1 MFHMSKIHVK
11 ALYFSLS
18 LCFAMSSLSQSLNWQ
33 TFHNAEYGYS
43 IEFPDTWQVIELE
56 PRTEDT
62 PRGTTHFLMNGEL
75 QGVTFMMDDDPL
87 AVGILEVRVISNP
100 EKLDISRWADET
112 FIDAFDSSLAYN
124 FEPDTL
130 GGKPATRFTVF
141 EFDQTGAVVAA
152 MVEDRIYYVH
162 FASSNPN
169 DEDFEEHKKI
179 YAHMVSSF
187 RFIAG
192 DDE

>member
-1 MFHMSKIHVK
+1 MKIFQRIQK
-11 ALYFSLS
+11 IALYFSLS
-18 LCFAMSSLSQSLNWQ
+18 LCFALPTLAHSVNWQ
-33 TFHNAEYGYS
+33 TYQNAEYGYS

-56 PRTEDT
+56 HRTEDT
-62 PRGTTHFLMNGEL
+62 PRGTVHLLMEGQL
-75 QGVTFMMDDDPL
+75 QGATFLTGDDPL
-87 AVGILEVRVISNP
+87 AVGTLEVRVVSNP
-100 EKLDISRWADET
+100 KNLDIAPWAEET
-112 FIDAFDSSLAYN
+112 FVDAFDSSLAYD

-141 EFDQTGAVVAA
+141 EFDQTGAVIAA

-169 DEDFEEHKKI
+169 DADFEEHKKI

>member
-1 MFHMSKIHVK
+1 MPV
-11 ALYFSLS
+11 A
-18 LCFAMSSLSQSLNWQ
+18 AQSFIWQ
-33 TFHNAEYGYS
+33 TFQNAEYGYS
-43 IEFPDTWQVIELE
+43 IESPDTWQVIELE
-56 PRTEDT
+56 HRTEDT

-75 QGVTFMMDDDPL
+75 QGVTFLMDDDPL
-87 AVGILEVRVISNP
+87 AVGTLEVRVISNP
-100 EKLDISRWADET
+100 EKLDISQWADET

-141 EFDQTGAVVAA
+141 EFDQTGAVIAA
-152 MVEDRIYYVH
+152 RIEDRIYYVH

-169 DEDFEEHKKI
+169 DADFEEHKKI
-179 YAHMVSSF
+179 YAHMVSTF

>member
-1 MFHMSKIHVK
+1 VICIT
-11 ALYFSLS
+11 LS
-18 LCFAMSSLSQSLNWQ
+18 LCFAMLSLAHSVNWQ
-33 TFHNAEYGYS
+33 TLQNTEYGYS
-43 IEFPDTWQVIELE
+43 IEFPETWQVMELE
-56 PRTEDT
+56 RRTEDT
-62 PRGTTHFLMNGEL
+62 PRRTTHFLMNSEL
-75 QGVTFMMDDDPL
+75 QGVTFLMDDDPL

-100 EKLDISRWADET
+100 EKLDISQWASET

-141 EFDQTGAVVAA
+141 EFDQTGAVIAA

-169 DEDFEEHKKI
+169 DEDFENHKKI